1 MEWRTQWC
9 TWAFRETVTGHLTH
23 TTLFCA
29 TAVCSKAC
37 TNLCEPMDCSLPVSS
52 VRGIFQAII
61 LEWVSISFSRGSIFP
76 TQGLNPPLLVL
87 LHWQADSSP
96 PGKPYLQLPQIHNV
110 PWNCSALKTKQNK
123 NKNKNSVFLCP
134 RCYGQTSAPALRV
147 RMCPAAGL
155 MQLDWLISHN
165 HIKSIY
171 LLSILWVEDVLWR
184 YLILWHSLIIQ
195 SCYCFVFILLP
206 YVIDA
211 LVSFSAKWGKW
222 CLGYIFHRWSV

>member
-1 MEWRTQWC
+1 MKSYNICPFLNYMASFTQPDC
-9 TWAFRETVTGHLTH
+9 LRLVP
-23 TTLFCA
+23 
-29 TAVCSKAC
+29 TAVCINTPPLVCINTLSSVC
-37 TNLCEPMDCSLPVSS
+37 ISSPSSYVYQHPSSCVYQHPFSYVYHHPMDCSLPVSS

-171 LLSILWVEDVLWR
+171 LLSIL
-184 YLILWHSLIIQ
+184 
-195 SCYCFVFILLP
+195 
-206 YVIDA
+206 
-211 LVSFSAKWGKW
+211 
-222 CLGYIFHRWSV
+222 